1 MKVLVAISSL
11 ALLAGAA
18 SVDLSAR
25 ATPLVVRLEESGNS
39 GIKGYLTNAGNKA
52 VKLLTLGTFLDD
64 RPVEKVEVFS
74 GDSKVAFDGVRL
86 NMCTHYLQ
94 EDAFRVINAGETVEV
109 DFDAGEL
116 HDLSPGGTFDVQTKG
131 AFSTATLNS
140 TVISGAL
147 PYSSNVLSTV
157 VNGSEA
163 AAVHHT
169 FQSKAKRTDL
179 AGDCTGTRRAVTT
192 TAIKNCAKLA
202 TAAKTAAQN
211 TNRSSKSRLQKYFK
225 SSSAKVSKQ
234 VSTVFGRIEKE
245 CCSTTS
251 GVSSYHCTD
260 IYNACRTGVIA
271 YTLPSQSFMVNC
283 RIFFD
288 QMPPTD
294 KRCHSQDQQTTI
306 LHEMTH
312 LTEIAGTEDYGG
324 YGFDFVRSLTPAQN
338 LNHADTYTLFAQSI
352 FARC

>member
-74 GDSKVAFDGVRL
+74 G
-86 NMCTHYLQ
+86 

>member
-11 ALLAGAA
+11 ALLAQAA

-39 GIKGYLTNAGNKA
+39 GIKGYLTNAGKEA

-74 GDSKVAFDGVRL
+74 G
-86 NMCTHYLQ
+86 
-94 EDAFRVINAGETVEV
+94 
-109 DFDAGEL
+109 
-116 HDLSPGGTFDVQTKG
+116 
-131 AFSTATLNS
+131 
-140 TVISGAL
+140 
-147 PYSSNVLSTV
+147 
-157 VNGSEA
+157 
-163 AAVHHT
+163 
-169 FQSKAKRTDL
+169 
-179 AGDCTGTRRAVTT
+179 
-192 TAIKNCAKLA
+192 AIQNCAKLA
-202 TAAKTAAQN
+202 TAARTAAQN
-211 TNRSSKSRLQKYFK
+211 TNSSSKSRLQKYFK
-225 SSSAKVSKQ
+225 SSSARVSKQ

-245 CCSTTS
+245 CSSTTS

-260 IYNACRTGVIA
+260 VYNACRTGVIA

-294 KRCHSQDQQTTI
+294 KRCHAQDQQTTI